1 MRFIPG
7 CFIIKFLNGGDFWDL
22 VEFNVQWIMMI
33 NDGQHL
39 AGFLKMDVN
48 DGKMDLNLADLQS
61 YDLGM

>member
-1 MRFIPG
+1 
-7 CFIIKFLNGGDFWDL
+7 
-22 VEFNVQWIMMI
+22 MMI